1 MIYNSYSSKK
11 AIYFSLYEFKEN
23 WKDISNLK
31 KNRAKKKIY
40 KTESQIFYKKTE
52 YIFMITKSI

>member
-1 MIYNSYSSKK
+1 MIYTYSNKK

-31 KNRAKKKIY
+31 KNRKEQKKNIY
-40 KTESQIFYKKTE
+40 KTESQKFIKKTE
-52 YIFMITKSI
+52 IE